1 MFSNFEME
9 LWLFKTKICLYFSQY
24 FTWNAVHIQIEN
36 HIKEPNIF
44 LVKSIV
50 SKIMY
55 WYYNMHV
62 FWVRVFA
69 LVREKM
75 HKNHYL
81 VRENFFSQKRI
92 ETLKWNF
99 LCFQQWILV
108 FGIKMMMKIYK
119 NWIWYN
125 ALSYFTIAFGQI
137 YICKKN
143 MILCTYLEYERN
155 SKSNQI
161 FKEILQSESKLY
173 IYSLIT

>member
-1 MFSNFEME
+1 M
-9 LWLFKTKICLYFSQY
+9 K
-24 FTWNAVHIQIEN
+24 
-36 HIKEPNIF
+36 NI
-44 LVKSIV
+44 VT
-50 SKIMY
+50 KIMY

-81 VRENFFSQKRI
+81 VRENFFSQKKNWNI
-92 ETLKWNF
+92 EVKFSLLSTMNTS
-99 LCFQQWILV
+99 I

-143 MILCTYLEYERN
+143 MILYTYLEYERN